1 MQINKTIQEHF
12 EKEKRADLESHRRTV
27 KDLQEERA
35 ILQKNSKDLAKRL
48 QGQEAANDKLQ
59 NDNDVLEKE
68 KEELDVEIVT
78 LKQQMESKIS
88 TLDNLILV

>member
-1 MQINKTIQEHF
+1 MQK
-12 EKEKRADLESHRRTV
+12 
-27 KDLQEERA
+27 ERA
-35 ILQKNSKDLAKRL
+35 ILQKNSKDLVKRL

-59 NDNDVLEKE
+59 NDNDVLERE

-78 LKQQMESKIS
+78 LKQQLESKIS